1 MKPAQP
7 PSRGAPP
14 MANAL
19 PMQTRLA
26 PVASIEAETRTVEVV
41 WTTGAS
47 VRRRRWTGF
56 DAAID
61 YEEILVVSRDAV
73 DLSRLDSGAP
83 VLDSHSQ
90 WTTRAIVGVVE
101 RAWIDKGEGR
111 ASLRFPKPGVDEAA
125 DRLFALVTD
134 GIVRNIS
141 VGYRIDKVR
150 VERPER
156 VGEPE
161 RWFVERWTPH
171 ELSFEIGRA
180 HV

>member
-56 DAAID
+56 DTAID

-73 DLSRLDSGAP
+73 DLSRLDAGAP
-83 VLDSHSQ
+83 VLDSH
-90 WTTRAIVGVVE
+90 
-101 RAWIDKGEGR
+101 
-111 ASLRFPKPGVDEAA
+111 
-125 DRLFALVTD
+125 
-134 GIVRNIS
+134 
-141 VGYRIDKVR
+141 
-150 VERPER
+150 
-156 VGEPE
+156 
-161 RWFVERWTPH
+161 
-171 ELSFEIGRA
+171 
-180 HV
+180 

>member
-1 MKPAQP
+1 MKPAHP

-56 DAAID
+56 DTAID

-73 DLSRLDSGAP
+73 DLSRLDAIRTVRQFDDVFTAP
-83 VLDSHSQ
+83 RDQ
-90 WTTRAIVGVVE
+90 RTQDYIT
-101 RAWIDKGEGR
+101 GR
-111 ASLRFPKPGVDEAA
+111 FG
-125 DRLFALVTD
+125 
-134 GIVRNIS
+134 
-141 VGYRIDKVR
+141 
-150 VERPER
+150 
-156 VGEPE
+156 
-161 RWFVERWTPH
+161 
-171 ELSFEIGRA
+171 
-180 HV
+180 